1 MPLPISIL
9 IVGWYKVRSNDEIPE
24 EILRLCLYY
33 GKIPSL
39 TFYKAKNSH
48 SPSVY
53 QGRGCFRFCIDMY
66 YFWNCAT
73 FSASFLWWLSAY
85 LPSRWIRN
93 PFGNRRLCAGHLLV
107 SCVCRKECSRC
118 LWTAELYSFPGV
130 PSKFRCKWILL
141 QASFPAGGTPEG
153 WCNRSESVLLCCL
166 PVLQKQVLLRILF
179 LWSGSFL
186 RSPSGVC

>member
-1 MPLPISIL
+1 MTKYRRKSWDFVYIM
-9 IVGWYKVRSNDEIPE
+9 VRSHLWHFIKPKTAIAPVFIRGVAVFVFALICTIFEIV
-24 EILRLCLYY
+24 L
-33 GKIPSL
+33 
-39 TFYKAKNSH
+39 F
-48 SPSVY
+48 
-53 QGRGCFRFCIDMY
+53 
-66 YFWNCAT
+66 

-85 LPSRWIRN
+85 LPSRWIHN